1 MAKFLKGIYGAY
13 TEKVGNVI
21 GSSWPNVDDVK
32 SLPKQ
37 RSTKNNIF
45 FCCFLID
52 QSKNNIGIATD
63 KTIVYGKSNFL
74 KEFT

>member
-45 FCCFLID
+45 FVAF
-52 QSKNNIGIATD
+52 
-63 KTIVYGKSNFL
+63 
-74 KEFT
+74 